1 MATDASKSYPC
12 QVFRNYYFSLYQ
24 GIKENLSEV
33 VPKFEAAGILI
44 PSAPG
49 AQEGQKEK
57 SCDQDERAVAIL
69 NAIEEKLSDLDFFWR
84 LVGILRSLPVL
95 AHLAGMLE
103 EGFWKSGED
112 LVEDMPTKMPNKA
125 TPTKTPDR
133 ATPTNVSDR
142 ATPTNVSEGAMPTKV
157 PEGAMPTKVPE
168 GDEGDRPTKTPDRA
182 TPTKVSEEA
191 MPTKVTEGDE
201 GDIPTKTPDRATAT
215 KVSEGATP
223 TKVPEGNEGD
233 ISTKTPDRAT
243 PTKVSE
249 EAMPTKVPEED
260 EGDIST
266 KMPDEVTP
274 TDDTQEESK
283 TESEYT
289 SIFLSPTE
297 HGNLGNPSD
306 EIVLPKFS
314 VKPSGETEMPELA
327 KSFPSVVSGASFGA
341 AVSGN
346 FTESQLETADDRSGE
361 NVEQREVLVR
371 EQVVNVPLRRNRMN
385 VSNSEGADEELVHLN
400 SLERAVGKMVS
411 GYVLGEKAKL
421 EADYEEKCETIR
433 AECKQELDAMSEY
446 YQNVEEELKLAD
458 SAHAA
463 EIKYLKRTHEEEK
476 KDLISTRQLQAKI
489 KDAELEQKE
498 RELKALQE
506 EYKRKVEEVLKMEAR
521 LETMKE
527 EVEVMAKKVWEKEE
541 GVSELRK
548 WRSLQLQ
555 RKKEE
560 VKNKMTTCKEI
571 GELISQWFEGNR
583 DEAIKKQIEG
593 KIQDIKS
600 KRRGSKTM

>member
-57 SCDQDERAVAIL
+57 SCDQDESAVAIL
-69 NAIEEKLSDLDFFWR
+69 NAIEKKLSDLDFFWR

-95 AHLAGMLE
+95 AHLADMLE

-112 LVEDMPTKMPNKA
+112 LVEDTPTKMPNKA

-133 ATPTNVSDR
+133 ATPTNVS
-142 ATPTNVSEGAMPTKV
+142 EGATPTKV
-157 PEGAMPTKVPE
+157 PEG
-168 GDEGDRPTKTPDRA
+168 
-182 TPTKVSEEA
+182 A

-223 TKVPEGNEGD
+223 TKVPEGDEGD

-289 SIFLSPTE
+289 SIFFSPTE

-361 NVEQREVLVR
+361 NVEQREVLFR
-371 EQVVNVPLRRNRMN
+371 EQAVNVPLPRNRMN
-385 VSNSEGADEELVHLN
+385 VSNSEGADEELVHLK

-411 GYVLGEKAKL
+411 GYVLGEKVKL
-421 EADYEEKCETIR
+421 EADYEEECETIR

-458 SAHAA
+458 SVHAA

-555 RKKEE
+555 KRKEE

>member
-49 AQEGQKEK
+49 VQEGQKEK

-112 LVEDMPTKMPNKA
+112 LVEDTPTKMPNKA

-133 ATPTNVSDR
+133 ATP
-142 ATPTNVSEGAMPTKV
+142 ANVSEGATPTKV
-157 PEGAMPTKVPE
+157 PEG
-168 GDEGDRPTKTPDRA
+168 
-182 TPTKVSEEA
+182 A

-223 TKVPEGNEGD
+223 TKVPEGDEGD

-260 EGDIST
+260 EGDMPT

-289 SIFLSPTE
+289 SIFLSLTE

-361 NVEQREVLVR
+361 NVEQHEVLFR
-371 EQVVNVPLRRNRMN
+371 EQAVNVPLPRNRMN
-385 VSNSEGADEELVHLN
+385 VSNSEGADEELVHLK

-411 GYVLGEKAKL
+411 GYVLGEKVKL

-476 KDLISTRQLQAKI
+476 KDLISTRQLQAKM
-489 KDAELEQKE
+489 KDTELEQKE

-506 EYKRKVEEVLKMEAR
+506 NQKKKLEDIERMEAQ
-521 LETMKE
+521 LKAMKN
-527 EVEVMAKKVWEKEE
+527 EVKEMAKKVRAKEE

-555 RKKEE
+555 KRKEE
-560 VKNKMTTCKEI
+560 VKNKRAACKEI

>member
-133 ATPTNVSDR
+133 ATPTNVSDG
-142 ATPTNVSEGAMPTKV
+142 ATPTKVSEGAMPTKV
-157 PEGAMPTKVPE
+157 PEGAMPTKV
-168 GDEGDRPTKTPDRA
+168 
-182 TPTKVSEEA
+182 
-191 MPTKVTEGDE
+191 TEGD
-201 GDIPTKTPDRATAT
+201 
-215 KVSEGATP
+215 
-223 TKVPEGNEGD
+223 EGD

-361 NVEQREVLVR
+361 NVEQREVLVC
-371 EQVVNVPLRRNRMN
+371 EQVVNVPLRRNRIN
-385 VSNSEGADEELVHLN
+385 VSNSEGADEELVHLK

-506 EYKRKVEEVLKMEAR
+506 EYNRKVEEVLKMEAR

>member
-1 MATDASKSYPC
+1 MATDASKSYPR

-57 SCDQDERAVAIL
+57 SCDQDERAMAIL

-112 LVEDMPTKMPNKA
+112 LMEDMPTKMPNKA

-133 ATPTNVSDR
+133 ATPTNVS
-142 ATPTNVSEGAMPTKV
+142 EGAT
-157 PEGAMPTKVPE
+157 ATKVPE
-168 GDEGDRPTKTPDRA
+168 GDEGDIPTKTPDRA

-191 MPTKVTEGDE
+191 MPTKVPEGDE
-201 GDIPTKTPDRATAT
+201 GDRP
-215 KVSEGATP
+215 
-223 TKVPEGNEGD
+223 
-233 ISTKTPDRAT
+233 TKTPDRAT

-289 SIFLSPTE
+289 SIFFSPTE

-361 NVEQREVLVR
+361 NVEQREVLFR
-371 EQVVNVPLRRNRMN
+371 EQAVNVPLRRNRMN
-385 VSNSEGADEELVHLN
+385 VSNSEGADEELVHLK

-411 GYVLGEKAKL
+411 GYVLGEKVKL

-506 EYKRKVEEVLKMEAR
+506 EYNRKVEEVLKMEAR

-555 RKKEE
+555 KRKEE

>member
-1 MATDASKSYPC
+1 MATDTSKSYAC

-57 SCDQDERAVAIL
+57 SCDLDERAVAIL
-69 NAIEEKLSDLDFFWR
+69 NAIEEKLSDNLDFFWR

-103 EGFWKSGED
+103 EGFWKSSD
-112 LVEDMPTKMPNKA
+112 VVEDTPTKTPNKA

-133 ATPTNVSDR
+133 A
-142 ATPTNVSEGAMPTKV
+142 MPTEV
-157 PEGAMPTKVPE
+157 PEGAMPTKV
-168 GDEGDRPTKTPDRA
+168 
-182 TPTKVSEEA
+182 
-191 MPTKVTEGDE
+191 TEGDK
-201 GDIPTKTPDRATAT
+201 GDIPTKTPD
-215 KVSEGATP
+215 
-223 TKVPEGNEGD
+223 ND
-233 ISTKTPDRAT
+233 T

-249 EAMPTKVPEED
+249 EAMPTKVPGGD
-260 EGDIST
+260 EGGIPT
-266 KMPDEVTP
+266 KIPDEVTP
-274 TDDTQEESK
+274 TVDTQEETR
-283 TESEYT
+283 TESEST
-289 SIFLSPTE
+289 SVFLSPTE

-314 VKPSGETEMPELA
+314 VKPSGESEMPELA

-361 NVEQREVLVR
+361 NAEQREVLFS
-371 EQVVNVPLRRNRMN
+371 EQAVNVPLRRNRMN
-385 VSNSEGADEELVHLN
+385 VSSSEGADEELVHLK

-411 GYVLGEKAKL
+411 GYVAGEKAKL
-421 EADYEEKCETIR
+421 EADYEEKCERIL
-433 AECKQELDAMSEY
+433 AECKQELDAVSEY
-446 YQNVEEELKLAD
+446 YAKLEEELKLAD

-463 EIKYLKRTHEEEK
+463 EIKNLKRTHEEEK
-476 KDLISTRQLQAKI
+476 KDLISTRRLQVKM
-489 KDAELEQKE
+489 KDTELEQKE

-506 EYKRKVEEVLKMEAR
+506 NQKKKLEDIERMEAQ
-521 LETMKE
+521 LKAMKN
-527 EVEVMAKKVWEKEE
+527 EVKEMAKKVRAKEE

-555 RKKEE
+555 KKKEE
-560 VKNKMTTCKEI
+560 VKDKMTTCKEI

>member
-1 MATDASKSYPC
+1 MTYCLLDRFVYLATVDKMATDASKSYAC

-49 AQEGQKEK
+49 AQEGQKEQ
-57 SCDQDERAVAIL
+57 SCDLDERAVAIL
-69 NAIEEKLSDLDFFWR
+69 NAIEEKLSDNLDFFWR

-103 EGFWKSGED
+103 EGFWKSSD
-112 LVEDMPTKMPNKA
+112 VVEDMPTKTPNKA

-133 ATPTNVSDR
+133 ATPT
-142 ATPTNVSEGAMPTKV
+142 
-157 PEGAMPTKVPE
+157 KVPE
-168 GDEGDRPTKTPDRA
+168 GDEGDIPTKTPDRA

-191 MPTKVTEGDE
+191 TPNKVPAAGGDD
-201 GDIPTKTPDRATAT
+201 GDIPTK
-215 KVSEGATP
+215 
-223 TKVPEGNEGD
+223 
-233 ISTKTPDRAT
+233 I
-243 PTKVSE
+243 
-249 EAMPTKVPEED
+249 
-260 EGDIST
+260 
-266 KMPDEVTP
+266 PDEVTP
-274 TDDTQEESK
+274 TVDTQEESR
-283 TESEYT
+283 TESEST
-289 SIFLSPTE
+289 SVFLSPTE
-297 HGNLGNPSD
+297 HGNLGNSSD

-314 VKPSGETEMPELA
+314 VKPSGETEVPELA

-361 NVEQREVLVR
+361 NVEQREVLFR
-371 EQVVNVPLRRNRMN
+371 EQAVNVPLRRNRMN
-385 VSNSEGADEELVHLN
+385 VSNSEGADEELVHLK

-458 SAHAA
+458 SAHVA

-498 RELKALQE
+498 KELKALQE
-506 EYKRKVEEVLKMEAR
+506 EYKKKVEEVLKMEAR

-548 WRSLQLQ
+548 CRSLQLQ
-555 RKKEE
+555 KKKEE
-560 VKNKMTTCKEI
+560 VKDKMTTCKEI